1 LRMYEDAEVRDLKE
15 NLEERL
21 RSLSALYSSD
31 LISQNTLSSQLL
43 ELLSTR
49 EAKTFWDLT
58 MKKDMTARRMLTML
72 EDPDQWEQDASS
84 PEEDRE
90 KILRNRLSSVFL
102 SEEEPSSLVLEK
114 LLDTASLP
122 HFESIVFTRN
132 VKQQTK
138 KSGARLSVLD

>member
-1 LRMYEDAEVRDLKE
+1 MHDPGEAEAIRQ

-21 RSLSALYSSD
+21 RSLSDLFSSD
-31 LISQNTLSSQLL
+31 LISRNTLSSQLL

-49 EAKTFWDLT
+49 EAKTYWDLT

-72 EDPDQWEQDASS
+72 EDPDQWEQDSAS

-90 KILRNRLSSVFL
+90 KLLKGRLAEVFL
-102 SEEEPSSLVLEK
+102 EMEESYDMVLEK

-122 HFESIVFTRN
+122 HFETIVFSRN
-132 VKQQTK
+132 GKQQQR
-138 KSGARLSVLD
+138 KSGAKLSVLD

>member
-1 LRMYEDAEVRDLKE
+1 MHEDTEVRELRE

-21 RSLSALYSSD
+21 KSLSDLYSSD

-58 MKKDMTARRMLTML
+58 MKKDITARRMLTML

-84 PEEDRE
+84 PEEERE
-90 KILRNRLSSVFL
+90 KILRHRLASVFL
-102 SEEEPSSLVLEK
+102 SEEEPCVLVLEK

-122 HFESIVFTRN
+122 HFETIVFTRN
-132 VKQQTK
+132 GKQQAK

>member
-1 LRMYEDAEVRDLKE
+1 MFEDSETEELRE
-15 NLEERL
+15 NLQDRL
-21 RSLSALYSSD
+21 RSLSDLYSSD

-49 EAKTFWDLT
+49 EAKTYWDLT

-72 EDPDQWEQDASS
+72 EDPDQWEKDSSS

-90 KILRNRLSSVFL
+90 RILKGRLADVFL
-102 SEEEPSSLVLEK
+102 SAEGSYDLALER

-122 HFESIVFTRN
+122 HFETIVFSHN
-132 VKQQTK
+132 EKQQAK
-138 KSGARLSVLD
+138 KSGAKLSILD

>member
-1 LRMYEDAEVRDLKE
+1 MYEDMEIEELRE

-21 RSLSALYSSD
+21 KSLSDLYSSD
-31 LISQNTLSSQLL
+31 LISQNTLSSQLM
-43 ELLSTR
+43 ELLCTR

-72 EDPDQWEQDASS
+72 EDPDQWEQDAGS

-90 KILRNRLSSVFL
+90 KVLRLRLASVFL
-102 SEEEPSSLVLEK
+102 SMEESYSLVLEK
-114 LLDTASLP
+114 LLDMASLP

-132 VKQQTK
+132 GKPQTK
-138 KSGARLSVLD
+138 KSGAKLSVLD

>member
-1 LRMYEDAEVRDLKE
+1 MHDQGEAEAIRQ

-21 RSLSALYSSD
+21 KSLSDLYSSD

-49 EAKTFWDLT
+49 EAKTYWDLT

-72 EDPDQWEQDASS
+72 EDPDRWEQDSAS

-90 KILRNRLSSVFL
+90 KLLKGRLAEVFL
-102 SEEEPSSLVLEK
+102 EMEESYDMVLEK

-122 HFESIVFTRN
+122 HFETIVFSRN
-132 VKQQTK
+132 GKQQQR
-138 KSGARLSVLD
+138 KSGAKLSVLD